1 MAVICVANSAWT
13 RFIGS
18 NSSSASGRPSC
29 SSNRRRLTPTL
40 VLHMAPK
47 RELNVASSSAA
58 GHAGSTVW
66 PRDSSNVAADRAAAV
81 HSGATGS
88 PCGWWASRP
97 MRNRPGSAPTS
108 SMYGRAGAGAI
119 TASPMAGPRT
129 ASSSVAVSRTVR
141 LTQSSTDSAVS
152 SRIGPSEILPWLGFS
167 PTSPQRGSGY
177 CEGPSAG
184 AGVPDRDHA
193 AGDGGGRATA
203 GSAGRTTD
211 IPGVVRSAPGQRFG
225 GRHAAEFGA
234 VGPAGDHQT
243 GAAVATDQRGVGLGD
258 RLLVFERA
266 VAVADALTGIT
277 GEQVLDEERHA
288 TEWPFGQ
295 LSPGGVAGMVEP
307 ADDYRVEHGIDAL
320 DALDGRFEQLERRH
334 LTLFDQ
340 RGLVDRIHP
349 ASVIGN

>member
-1 MAVICVANSAWT
+1 MAVICAANSAWT

-29 SSNRRRLTPTL
+29 SSNRRRVTPML
-40 VLHMAPK
+40 VLHMTPK

-81 HSGATGS
+81 QSGATGP
-88 PCGWWASRP
+88 PCGWWSSRP

-119 TASPMAGPRT
+119 TVSPMAGPRT

-152 SRIGPSEILPWLGFS
+152 SRIGPSEVLPWLGFS
-167 PTSPQRGSGY
+167 PTSPQHEAGIRM
-177 CEGPSAG
+177 EPPPSLACANG
-184 AGVPDRDHA
+184 TMPL
-193 AGDGGGRATA
+193 ATA
-203 GSAGRTTD
+203 AAEPPLEP
-211 IPGVVRSAPGQRFG
+211 PGERLTSQRLC

-266 VAVADALTGIT
+266 IAVADALTGIT

-288 TEWPFGQ
+288 TEWPVGQ
-295 LSPGGVAGMVEP
+295 LCPGGVAGMIEP
-307 ADDYRVEHGIDAL
+307 ADDHRVEDGIDAL

-334 LTLFDQ
+334 LTFFDQ